1 MKTETKMKKGPK
13 TMKRGRT
20 GGKKTDPT
28 AGLWDDKTEN
38 TEESRKIFSDHDLV
52 FCKGKDGKISSCGY
66 KIDSRLL
73 ESIPASRS
81 PRAEEAA
88 VDATSFFQN
97 KAVPMGVFHMNR
109 VSSFPGE
116 ESIPLLYVEREVE
129 NDPVID
135 DDLFNKLV
143 SMTDD
148 TPVRFKT
155 AITRKQRPAP

>member
-1 MKTETKMKKGPK
+1 MKTETKMKKGAK

-20 GGKKTDPT
+20 GGKKTGP
-28 AGLWDDKTEN
+28 AASLWGDEAEDAED
-38 TEESRKIFSDHDLV
+38 SRKIFSDHDLV

-73 ESIPASRS
+73 ESIPATRS

-88 VDATSFFQN
+88 AGATLFFQN

-116 ESIPLLYVEREVE
+116 ESSPLLYVEREVE

-143 SMTDD
+143 SMADD